1 MLTSKNYNKKCRIC
15 TTEAMTADI
24 ILMTADITHDFE
36 SHLRNGNVYLVEI
49 QMAWEDENAEP
60 DHGVFDYDVYL
71 VANSGAQAHYIA
83 NTMYPDA
90 LSYAYSED
98 PIDEFTYVSR
108 RNRSL
113 LQGTQGDCEV
123 CR

>member
-1 MLTSKNYNKKCRIC
+1 MI
-15 TTEAMTADI
+15 ADI
-24 ILMTADITHDFE
+24 IHDFE
-36 SHLRNGNVYLVEI
+36 AHLSNGNVYLVEVE
-49 QMAWEDENAEP
+49 MGWEDEDSEP
-60 DHGVFDYDVYL
+60 GHGTINYDVFL
-71 VANSGAQAHYIA
+71 IANSGAQAHYIA

-113 LQGTQGDCEV
+113 LQKT
-123 CR
+123 

>member
-1 MLTSKNYNKKCRIC
+1 MI
-15 TTEAMTADI
+15 ADI
-24 ILMTADITHDFE
+24 VHDFE
-36 SHLRNGNVYLVEI
+36 THLNNGNVYLVEVE
-49 QMAWEDENAEP
+49 MGWEDTSVEP
-60 DHGVFDYDVYL
+60 GYGSINYDVFL

-108 RNRSL
+108 RNRSI
-113 LQGTQGDCEV
+113 LQGT
-123 CR
+123 